1 MEAAGGGC
9 CGGGGKGEC
18 GGCRTPWAFSI
29 QMIPEFDA
37 PVVEGGGG
45 EVGGFIPQKSALLV
59 PKQNRS
65 LCESVYSSDQKL
77 TLFLAH
83 PKLQP
88 HMKDRF
94 DWTLY
99 RLWDDIGATAV
110 GQKINL
116 LRA

>member
-1 MEAAGGGC
+1 MLLWGLRADGVLFVRLCQGETGVGEVGAAVA
-9 CGGGGKGEC
+9 CGGGGHG
-18 GGCRTPWAFSI
+18 
-29 QMIPEFDA
+29 
-37 PVVEGGGG
+37 
-45 EVGGFIPQKSALLV
+45 GGFIPQKSALLV

-65 LCESVYSSDQKL
+65 LYESVYSSDQKL

-99 RLWDDIGATAV
+99 RLWDDIGATVV